1 MTNNENAAADLGTNL
16 RFYLPVSAAAGLAP
30 AALSA
35 ALLTGY
41 SGIVGL
47 RLTADSLLV
56 VVDLPR
62 LTLLGGGVPDLAGVA
77 AYVAALL
84 A

>member
-1 MTNNENAAADLGTNL
+1 MTNNENPFAPAVP
-16 RFYLPVSAAAGLAP
+16 FYLPVSAAGGLSP

-47 RLTADSLLV
+47 RLSADSLLV
-56 VVDLPR
+56 VVDFDLLPLR
-62 LTLLGGGVPDLAGVA
+62 GAVAPDLAGVA
-77 AYVAALL
+77 AYVAAMLRPL
-84 A
+84 